1 MSKGK
6 RKLVPETIA
15 IDSDNPS
22 SESLDNQMP
31 ECFVLSLSGC
41 KKLSEGEAEVPQVVA
56 PFPRRPRTKSR
67 VSPKNAILQ
76 EKKIDSGAFEYHFQN
91 LWRSFSEDK
100 RTSFAY
106 LDCLWFALYRKPH
119 YKAKVITWIKK
130 KQIFSK
136 KFVFVPIVCWNHWSL
151 LIFCHFGE
159 SLQSKTIT
167 PCMLLLDSLEMGN
180 PRRLEPEIRKF
191 AVDIYKAEGRPESKS
206 SVYKIPLLVPKVPQ
220 QRNGEECGIYVLY
233 FINLFMEDAPEDF
246 SIEDYP
252 YFMRKN
258 WFTLQGLES
267 FCQKLGSLRK
277 KR

>member
-1 MSKGK
+1 MAKGK

-31 ECFVLSLSGC
+31 ECFVFSLSGC
-41 KKLSEGEAEVPQVVA
+41 KKMSKEEAEVPQVVT
-56 PFPRRPRTKSR
+56 PFPGRQRTKSR

-76 EKKIDSGAFEYHFQN
+76 EKKIDSGAFEYHFQ
-91 LWRSFSEDK
+91 
-100 RTSFAY
+100 
-106 LDCLWFALYRKPH
+106 KPH

-180 PRRLEPEIRKF
+180 PRRLEPDIRKF

-258 WFTLQGLES
+258 WFTPEGLES

-277 KR
+277 KS